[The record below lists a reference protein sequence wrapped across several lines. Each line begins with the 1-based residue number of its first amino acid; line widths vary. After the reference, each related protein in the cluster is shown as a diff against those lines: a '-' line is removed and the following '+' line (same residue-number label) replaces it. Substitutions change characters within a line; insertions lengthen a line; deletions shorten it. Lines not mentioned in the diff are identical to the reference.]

1 MNNNFLEDLTIIDL
15 DNLSNIKR
23 RIKAEKANISD
34 NDWILFDVT
43 VFKTQE
49 GVFEENNFDKMKIY
63 SIYNINKVNQLFKN
77 FDTMSFV
84 ELIFESDKLFDGG
97 YSKKFLSQSL
107 HTYYLPFFVVNDRNS
122 LYFSS

>member
-1 MNNNFLEDLTIIDL
+1 
-15 DNLSNIKR
+15 
-23 RIKAEKANISD
+23 
-34 NDWILFDVT
+34 
-43 VFKTQE
+43 
-49 GVFEENNFDKMKIY
+49 MKIY

-107 HTYYLPFFVVNDRNS
+107 HTLLILPSFCC
-122 LYFSS
+122 